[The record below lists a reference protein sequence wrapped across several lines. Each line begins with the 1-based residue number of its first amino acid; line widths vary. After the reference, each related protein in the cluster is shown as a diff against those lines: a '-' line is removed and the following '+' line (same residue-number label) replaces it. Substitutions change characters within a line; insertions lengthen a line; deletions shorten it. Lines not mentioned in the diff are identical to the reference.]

1 MRFRNAKAA
10 ISWAENRLNR
20 SGVKST
26 LGSLQKT
33 AQTGTGDLS
42 AEELDDAAQT
52 VTHIASNIFKP
63 KGPAMLAVYGLPT
76 PSRDWALADIMM
88 TFTLSSKF
96 RGSEHL
102 NSGQL
107 RNFMLLVIADVR
119 FIESGESMKPK
130 TAYYDLCG
138 LNAHKWKKFH
148 LYELR
153 GMAQTMLQMWIE
165 DAARALEVELDA
177 IDMLDE

>member
-1 MRFRNAKAA
+1 MRFRNAKSA

-42 AEELDDAAQT
+42 AEELDDVAQT
-52 VTHIASNIFKP
+52 VTHIASNISKP
-63 KGPAMLAVYGLPT
+63 KGTAMMAIYGLPT
-76 PSRDWALADIMM
+76 PSRDWALADIMEL
-88 TFTLSSKF
+88 FCRHNRFK
-96 RGSEHL
+96 GINNL
-102 NSGQL
+102 NTNQL
-107 RNFMLLVIADVR
+107 KNFMLLVIADVR
-119 FIESGESMKPK
+119 FIESGENMKPK

-138 LNAHKWKKFH
+138 LNAHKWKKYE

-153 GMAQTMLQMWIE
+153 GLSQTMLQIWIE